1 MKTARCLVLLFSFL
15 LLGYAVAA
23 EEVAGLPLHVQ
34 RLNPATVRVWTGDY
48 VSSTATVA
56 ISTDKGI
63 VVVDTTGIPKVD
75 AELRKVIARELGR
88 NDFKVLINTHEHADH
103 TGGNGVYADCTI
115 VAQELLP
122 AGMVVSPEDR
132 KQSMDWYT
140 KRSAELKASLSKEP
154 AGSPAAKKLKEELVL
169 NGLNFD
175 VLKSDVKPTFP
186 TTTFSDRMTMRMG
199 GTTFELYYIGGMHSA
214 SDTAVFVPEHGLL
227 MTGDTMADVWLTDTP
242 GCLESFVA
250 RRGVPHDFPMLLENW
265 RLLVAKKAQIK
276 QLVPGHWNGELTLK
290 GFEDRVNYIAAL
302 WDGVSKAVRTGKSL
316 EDVQREYR
324 LDTRFPELAKSPGC
338 SVRYNY
344 MTILEMWGVVTGQE
358 SGADRLYTL
367 IGEGASEDAIRELL
381 ASRGVVPA
389 KYYFLEDQ
397 MNAYGY
403 RFLQEDRVPQ
413 AVRMFRLYVDLFP
426 DSWNAYDSLGEA
438 LLKAGDTEAA
448 RKMYEKSV
456 SLKPDSKSGLEA
468 LEKLKGAAVTK

>member
-1 MKTARCLVLLFSFL
+1 MKTMRFMAILVSFL
-15 LLGYAVAA
+15 LFGSGVAA
-23 EEVAGLPLHVQ
+23 EEVAGLTLHIQ

-56 ISTDKGI
+56 IGTDKGI

-88 NDFKVLINTHEHADH
+88 NDFKVLMNTHEHADH
-103 TGGNGVYADCTI
+103 TGGDGVYADCAI

-122 AGMVVSPEDR
+122 AGTVVSPDDR
-132 KQSMDWYT
+132 KRSLDWYAA
-140 KRSAELKASLSKEP
+140 RAVELKASLAKEP
-154 AGSPAAKKLKEELVL
+154 PGSAAAKTLREELVL
-169 NGLNFD
+169 NRLNAE
-175 VLKSDVKPTFP
+175 VLSSNAKLPAP
-186 TTTFSDRMTMRMG
+186 TTTFSDRMSMTMG

-214 SDTAVFVPEHGLL
+214 SDTAIFVPEHGLL

-250 RRGVPHDFPMLLENW
+250 RRGVPHDFPALLENW
-265 RLLVAKKAQIK
+265 QILLSKKAQIK
-276 QLVPGHWNGELTLK
+276 QLVTGHWNGELTMT
-290 GFEDRVNYIAAL
+290 GFEDRVNYVGTL
-302 WDGVSKAVRTGKSL
+302 WSGVNDGVRAGKPLGDL
-316 EDVQREYR
+316 EREYR

-338 SVRYNY
+338 NVRYNY
-344 MTILEMWGVVTGQE
+344 MTILEMWDVVTGQQ

-367 IGEGASEDAIRELL
+367 IGEGASEDSIKQFVAGRD
-381 ASRGVVPA
+381 AKPA

-403 RFLQEDRVPQ
+403 RFLQEEHTPQ
-413 AVRMFRLYVDLFP
+413 AVRMFKLYVDLFP

-438 LLKAGDTEAA
+438 LLKAGDTDAA

-456 SLKPDSKSGLEA
+456 SLKPDSKSGLDA
-468 LEKLKGAAVTK
+468 LEKLKGAATTK